1 MRIEQIRYLLHVAE
15 SGSISRSAKV
25 LNITQQG
32 LSQSVHQLERELGA
46 RLLYRDGNRTKLTA
60 AGKLVK
66 GSMEK
71 MVECCDEIYMHLA
84 SNAIHINHSERQTC
98 LVRVTPHFCIS
109 LMPAVLQRMSKVHP
123 NLLLSVSEAEILDIL
138 QEEDFDTDQV
148 YMLTCPEKF
157 LPRLLEKKGVLSFHE
172 STRAAIHAALPLS
185 HPLAGREVITVD
197 DLCTYPVALLG
208 AAINLLRNVLGSRF
222 QDVNIRL
229 HTTNFELFRAAA
241 SVKDVISLS
250 VPLAYERADNS
261 KLVYVPLELSEE
273 VVFGYVENRYTQSSP
288 MAQELLGVMEN
299 ELAKMQQIMAMK

>member
-299 ELAKMQQIMAMK
+299 ELAKMQQFMAMK

>member
-261 KLVYVPLELSEE
+261 KLIYVPLELSEE

-299 ELAKMQQIMAMK
+299 ELAKMQQIVAMK

>member
-157 LPRLLEKKGVLSFHE
+157 LPRLLEKKGVLAFHE

>member
-273 VVFGYVENRYTQSSP
+273 VVFGYVENRYTRSSP